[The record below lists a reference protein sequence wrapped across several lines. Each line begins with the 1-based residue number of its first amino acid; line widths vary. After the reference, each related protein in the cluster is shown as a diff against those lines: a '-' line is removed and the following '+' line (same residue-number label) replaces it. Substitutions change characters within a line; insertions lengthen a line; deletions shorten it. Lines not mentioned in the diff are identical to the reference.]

1 MNIKE
6 TVKGLLVGIVLVAVA
21 GAIVTVGKPTV
32 NVNVPD
38 TQGVK
43 VGSVAGPDFWYRVIN
58 FNNVQE
64 WYESRDMAPATTTL
78 CAFMSPSATTSLQF
92 ASFQITTGT
101 TKLTLYSP
109 YAFTITDVQASL
121 TQSGTGLSTF
131 NVNKNGTTIFSTKL
145 TIDDS
150 EFHTSTAATPR
161 VISVTSV
168 SAYDKITVDIDGI
181 GNGCTGAKIYILGTR
196 TL

>member
-43 VGSVAGPDFWYRVIN
+43 VGSVAGPDFWDRVIN

-101 TKLTLYSP
+101 T
-109 YAFTITDVQASL
+109 
-121 TQSGTGLSTF
+121 
-131 NVNKNGTTIFSTKL
+131 
-145 TIDDS
+145 
-150 EFHTSTAATPR
+150 TAAT
-161 VISVTSV
+161 IDIGTSTTAFSTTTNLV
-168 SAYDKITVDIDGI
+168 SAKSIASGGQGYVKWMPVGGSVDD
-181 GNGCTGAKIYILGTR
+181 NTLAPNTYVVVKTAGAGLGGYTYGGKCKVRGTILGQG
-196 TL
+196 LF